1 MNIAEKKCH
10 YWMCSQVKPEMCFIH
25 PLHIH
30 VKDTFILHD
39 TLQSKN
45 IYPLFHKKKKIE
57 VLSKI
62 NKQATYEAD
71 T

>member
-10 YWMCSQVKPEMCFIH
+10 YWMCSQVTPEMCLIH
-25 PLHIH
+25 SLHIH

-45 IYPLFHKKKKIE
+45 
-57 VLSKI
+57 
-62 NKQATYEAD
+62 TYRSFN
-71 T
+71 